1 MARVANEYNKF
12 VNWSDVFDNA
22 SMEAKKMIVAQ
33 LIKRVNLWRDYKIDV
48 EFNIDMEQFTVGL

>member
-1 MARVANEYNKF
+1 
-12 VNWSDVFDNA
+12 
-22 SMEAKKMIVAQ
+22 MIVAQ